1 AEITSTGTGVSTAVR
16 EVRAPTTTTAF
27 NDRGVAASLKSAVT
41 VCPAAT
47 VTRCSAA
54 SYPMSRARTVCA
66 PAGTLRRYCPLSL
79 VSTLRTVPTIT
90 TLAPTSGVPDWA
102 ATVPAT
108 VPVCWAA
115 LGSVTKHAVSS
126 GRTRCDLTV
135 HLLEPG
141 AARLLRRAAAPGR
154 RCAGVPSPDQ
164 LDHADG
170 RRGCQH
176 GEQARGPTALQPFHF
191 HLEYVTRSD
200 LDPLVQGRRAGAQ
213 FGRVRAH
220 GEQQAVAVPLD
231 ERALH
236 RLPPH
241 PQTVAQGELR
251 R

>member
-1 AEITSTGTGVSTAVR
+1 MWSEPSATVGCDALNDGASVPRIWFTSAWPVSSTSSAVITSTGTGVSTAVR
-16 EVRAPTTTTAF
+16 DVRAPTTTTSF

-90 TLAPTSGVPDWA
+90 TLAPASGVPDWA

-126 GRTRCDLTV
+126 GRTQCDLTG
-135 HLLEPG
+135 HLLEAG
-141 AARLLRRAAAPGR
+141 ADTLTPAGR
-154 RCAGVPSPDQ
+154 RPRTTVC
-164 LDHADG
+164 
-170 RRGCQH
+170 RG
-176 GEQARGPTALQPFHF
+176 
-191 HLEYVTRSD
+191 S
-200 LDPLVQGRRAGAQ
+200 
-213 FGRVRAH
+213 
-220 GEQQAVAVPLD
+220 
-231 ERALH
+231 
-236 RLPPH
+236 
-241 PQTVAQGELR
+241 
-251 R
+251 